1 MARSNHTS
9 QFSVLSFL
17 YLLHIVAGVAESL
30 EDAMGADEV
39 ACAEDEHRWI
49 LPVPPRFFSFRSDA
63 IRPAARCAPFRLNMT
78 NRLCFCDGFL
88 SQNCRFQETNPLVS
102 FNDSIDFVQQ
112 SQWSRS
118 TIPLIL
124 FQKTAVFISF
134 IRHFSCIKVAFKI
147 GSAGVLARCDYRA
160 DRTPA
165 LLLAVVF
172 RFFLGSLRSSH
183 LAFTSR

>member
-1 MARSNHTS
+1 MLLLIIIPVVYSPFTNTASPRSPPSPKATS
-9 QFSVLSFL
+9 IHALPPS
-17 YLLHIVAGVAESL
+17 
-30 EDAMGADEV
+30 
-39 ACAEDEHRWI
+39 
-49 LPVPPRFFSFRSDA
+49 PVPPRFFSFRSDA

-88 SQNCRFQETNPLVS
+88 SQNCRFQETAPLVS

-112 SQWSRS
+112 SQWFRS

>member
-1 MARSNHTS
+1 MQRPRRRNLIKR
-9 QFSVLSFL
+9 LSL
-17 YLLHIVAGVAESL
+17 
-30 EDAMGADEV
+30 
-39 ACAEDEHRWI
+39 R
-49 LPVPPRFFSFRSDA
+49 
-63 IRPAARCAPFRLNMT
+63 
-78 NRLCFCDGFL
+78 DGFL
-88 SQNCRFQETNPLVS
+88 SQNCRFQETNPLIS

-134 IRHFSCIKVAFKI
+134 IRHFSCLKVAFKI
-147 GSAGVLARCDYRA
+147 GSAGALARCDYRA

-165 LLLAVVF
+165 LLMAVVF

>member
-1 MARSNHTS
+1 MARNAAADDHPGRLFSPHNHG
-9 QFSVLSFL
+9 QPLP
-17 YLLHIVAGVAESL
+17 LLRRKQRPSTLFPH
-30 EDAMGADEV
+30 
-39 ACAEDEHRWI
+39 

-63 IRPAARCAPFRLNMT
+63 IRPAARCAPFRRNMT
-78 NRLCFCDGFL
+78 NRLCFCDCFL
-88 SQNCRFQETNPLVS
+88 SQNCRFQETTPLVS
-102 FNDSIDFVQQ
+102 LNDSIDFVQQ
-112 SQWSRS
+112 SQWIRS

-124 FQKTAVFISF
+124 FHKTAVFISF
-134 IRHFSCIKVAFKI
+134 IRHFSCLKVAFKI

-183 LAFTSR
+183 LVFTSR